1 MKLSELLE
9 VCKYSN
15 IRLYSGWC
23 GGMVTSSREKL
34 KKYGDVDILQ
44 IYPRMNLSNKN
55 GESVVAV
62 HLHILGDA
70 YQIQEIKRNI

>member
-15 IRLYSGWC
+15 IKLYSGHC
-23 GGMVTSSREKL
+23 GGLVASSRESL

-44 IYPRMNLSNKN
+44 IYPRMNLSDKN
-55 GESVVAV
+55 GESVVTV
-62 HLHILGDA
+62 YLHILGDA
-70 YQIQEIKRNI
+70 YQIQEIKRNS